1 MARKLKMGRKQNV
14 ESEVQAGRGR
24 EKRQRAAGAVEKG
37 DELLSL
43 TSNFRN
49 IEGCDKWFEAQHAQG
64 LQFEYA
70 NN

>member
-1 MARKLKMGRKQNV
+1 MV
-14 ESEVQAGRGR
+14 AGF
-24 EKRQRAAGAVEKG
+24 EEKG

-49 IEGCDKWFEAQHAQG
+49 IERCDKWFVAQHAEG

>member
-1 MARKLKMGRKQNV
+1 MGRKQ
-14 ESEVQAGRGR
+14 SER
-24 EKRQRAAGAVEKG
+24 EKRPMVAGPEEKG

-49 IEGCDKWFEAQHAQG
+49 IERCDKSCGTQHAEG
-64 LQFEYA
+64 FQFEYA